1 MRLLLI
7 LLLFAGSE
15 AWATGYALYNYSTQ
29 EYMDKKDTH
38 ISHSIASI
46 TKLFT
51 AVTILNNNNI
61 NLDKRIAIEC
71 VSRGHVVKGTEMTTH
86 DLLTALIVSS
96 DNCAAETLSNNYPGG
111 LDKFFYDRQQI
122 IQSNGLKNTHLH
134 DATGLSIFNTSTVE
148 DLIAFTPIAY
158 SQELLRNISN
168 LSIAT
173 VTSYRNGNPTLI
185 RIRNTNPAIFKH
197 TEIAMSKTGFT
208 NSAGRCVLMLI
219 KHVDTFYAIVILG
232 EPTLQLRTKEA
243 ERLIAKTLTI
253 SYNQFDKKYTSV
265 YNK

>member
-1 MRLLLI
+1 MRLILI
-7 LLLFAGSE
+7 LLLFVGSE
-15 AWATGYALYNYSTQ
+15 VWATEYALYNYSTQ
-29 EYMDKKDTH
+29 EYMDKKYTH

-51 AVTILNNNNI
+51 AVTILNNNV
-61 NLDKRIAIEC
+61 NLDNRIAVEC
-71 VSRGHVVKGTEMTTH
+71 VSRGHVVKGTEMTTR

-134 DATGLSIFNTSTVE
+134 DATGLSIFNTSTIE
-148 DLIAFTPIAY
+148 DLIAFAPIAY
-158 SQELLRNISN
+158 SYELLRGISN

-173 VTSYRNGNPTLI
+173 VTSYRNGKPTLI
-185 RIRNTNPAIFKH
+185 KIHNTNPAIFKH

-208 NSAGRCVLMLI
+208 NSAGRCVIMLI

-243 ERLIAKTLTI
+243 ERLIAKTSTI
-253 SYNQFDKKYTSV
+253 SHNQFDKKYTVV